1 MSKFRKIALA
11 AAAFA
16 TPALCLAEGETSTPL
31 DTALQT
37 LQTDITGALGKI
49 LLPLVAVV
57 GAAVAIWAIPMAW
70 RKMRGGAR

>member
-11 AAAFA
+11 AAAMA
-16 TPALCLAEGETSTPL
+16 TPALCLAEGETTPL